1 MTKMKKYLL
10 KLDEDLDFDVIG
22 ISSHQLDYRLVW
34 SINASLRL
42 HLTKAIKPLMVYNEK
57 KNEEISFPVYGYQDE
72 LDRVGYYLLKNK
84 SGLDFL
90 IPEAGNMDY
99 FLFLTNNHA
108 IVIEQFVT
116 ELRRIETVLAAFIFD
131 NQKHKSFQYLEFN

>member
-10 KLDEDLDFDVIG
+10 NLDEDLDFDVVG

-42 HLTKAIKPLMVYNEK
+42 HLTKAYQPLVVYNEK
-57 KNEEISFPVYGYQDE
+57 KNMDLTFPVYGYQDE

-84 SGLDFL
+84 NGLDYL
-90 IPEAGNMDY
+90 VPEASTMDY

-108 IVIEQFVT
+108 IDVEKFIS
-116 ELRRIETVLAAFIFD
+116 ELRRIETILAVFSFD

>member
-10 KLDEDLDFDVIG
+10 NLDEDLDFDVVG

-42 HLTKAIKPLMVYNEK
+42 HLTKAHQPMVVYNEK
-57 KNEEISFPVYGYQDE
+57 KNMDLAFPVYGYQDE

-84 SGLDFL
+84 NGLDYL
-90 IPEAGNMDY
+90 VPEASNMDY

-108 IVIEQFVT
+108 IDVEKFIS
-116 ELRRIETVLAAFIFD
+116 ELRRIETILAVFSFD